1 MGGAAATAVVEMAV
15 AATAA
20 AATAMAVAATAM
32 AEAMAVAAGAMAV
45 AAAAAVTVATATTAV
60 VARADKQ
67 PEKQPDG
74 LCREATVLA
83 GPFPGFPLAA
93 LTAATAVS
101 HSDTLAIGVR
111 PALVHV
117 APLVV
122 RTT

>member
-1 MGGAAATAVVEMAV
+1 MEAV
-15 AATAA
+15 
-20 AATAMAVAATAM
+20 
-32 AEAMAVAAGAMAV
+32 
-45 AAAAAVTVATATTAV
+45 
-60 VARADKQ
+60 KQ
-67 PEKQPDG
+67 REKQPDG
-74 LCREATVLA
+74 KGDQATVLA

-111 PALVHV
+111 PALAHV